1 MKIITRLA
9 ITALILSLFVAAGCE
24 RKGHN
29 VPKRGSYCTVQ
40 FRRDTLGAA
49 GDLLVPPTS
58 NMHNG
63 AETCVTGK
71 FSRMDEDWV
80 ILTEG
85 KDETWIPRSAI
96 LLIKTYSEEP
106 P

>member
-1 MKIITRLA
+1 MKITARLA
-9 ITALILSLFVAAGCE
+9 ITALILSIFVAAGCE

-49 GDLLVPPTS
+49 ADLLVPPTS

-85 KDETWIPRSAI
+85 KDETWIPRSVI

>member
-1 MKIITRLA
+1 
-9 ITALILSLFVAAGCE
+9 
-24 RKGHN
+24 
-29 VPKRGSYCTVQ
+29 
-40 FRRDTLGAA
+40 
-49 GDLLVPPTS
+49 
-58 NMHNG
+58 MHNG